1 MNATIHAGHD
11 RTAKWGN
18 SNQSINK
25 HLNYNKQMAGL
36 SGGGGETM
44 SGLSARDAGIIL
56 ALLKRFEAQRLPTLL
71 ALKEK
76 VDNNGVLSDADIEF
90 LSRVIDDASR
100 TLPMTEGHPELHNF
114 CTRVVHLYDQITA
127 RALENEEQ

>member
-1 MNATIHAGHD
+1 
-11 RTAKWGN
+11 
-18 SNQSINK
+18 
-25 HLNYNKQMAGL
+25 
-36 SGGGGETM
+36 M

-76 VDNNGVLSDADIEF
+76 VDNSGVLSDADIEF

-127 RALENEEQ
+127 RALENEEK